1 MMRRPRE
8 EYDGGAAAGRDPV
21 PQPPLQRARRDRG
34 TAAQAA
40 GLRPLFEEARKRR
53 CEATAA
59 EAHVKRVRP
68 RVEIACA
75 PPESHDADQ
84 GDANLAGIIRTLE
97 AFGMRSED
105 QKLFHNMFIEASL
118 PHIYGGPTAW
128 PQVAE
133 RVMERMKIAK
143 IQSEVFVLTPRR
155 WGKTTSVAMF
165 VAAVMLNVPGI
176 KVAVYSTAKRTSGGV
191 MAKVCEYIRMI
202 EGAMDRVIVRN
213 QEQLFIA
220 ERPPQPGVGRTTL
233 VDDKRTSKFWSY
245 PAGAD
250 REFTASRSLVIAVAV
265 VAVGPSVGSAPPPAA

>member
-1 MMRRPRE
+1 
-8 EYDGGAAAGRDPV
+8 
-21 PQPPLQRARRDRG
+21 
-34 TAAQAA
+34 
-40 GLRPLFEEARKRR
+40 
-53 CEATAA
+53 
-59 EAHVKRVRP
+59 
-68 RVEIACA
+68 
-75 PPESHDADQ
+75 
-84 GDANLAGIIRTLE
+84 
-97 AFGMRSED
+97 
-105 QKLFHNMFIEASL
+105 
-118 PHIYGGPTAW
+118 
-128 PQVAE
+128 
-133 RVMERMKIAK
+133 MERMKIAK

-250 REFTASRSLVIAVAV
+250 RELLPLSLVCVSWLWSL
-265 VAVGPSVGSAPPPAA
+265 PRPPLAARHAQQHERQPRKDAKECPRQRYRGT